1 MKNITATFNTVS
13 TFAINAALVAIGAGI
28 VARRYWKQHNMT
40 DRSLAL
46 LASFIMGCQVVARFV
61 TDDVLPTLQAHW
73 SNAPTYAAIVYVTA
87 KATVKSINHAAQCT
101 AGLVEAIT
109 LAVADSAAVALF
121 KRAVKASPQLADKA
135 LELAFCLN

>member
-1 MKNITATFNTVS
+1 
-13 TFAINAALVAIGAGI
+13 
-28 VARRYWKQHNMT
+28 MT

-46 LASFIMGCQVVARFV
+46 LVDFIMGCQVVARFV
-61 TDDVLPTLQAHW
+61 TDDVMPVVKAHW
-73 SNAPTYAAIVYVTA
+73 SNAPTYAFLGYVTA
-87 KATVKSINHAAQCT
+87 TATVKSINHAAQCT
-101 AGLVEAIT
+101 AGLVEAVT

>member
-13 TFAINAALVAIGAGI
+13 TFAINAALVTIGAGI
-28 VARRYWKQHNMT
+28 VARRLWKQHNMT

-46 LASFIMGCQVVARFV
+46 LVGFIMGCQVVARFV